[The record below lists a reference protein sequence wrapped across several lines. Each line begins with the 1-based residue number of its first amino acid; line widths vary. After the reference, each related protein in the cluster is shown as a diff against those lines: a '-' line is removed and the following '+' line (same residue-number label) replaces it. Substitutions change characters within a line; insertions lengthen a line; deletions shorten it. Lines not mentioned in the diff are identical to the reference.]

1 MLQTVLITLHNI
13 SRWLVLIFG
22 ILAVVRAFS
31 GWLGKKEW
39 VKADDRAG
47 MLFTSMLDLQL
58 LLGLLLYFTS
68 PFMQPILKN
77 FGAAMGNSGSRFFAV
92 EHVGVMVLAI
102 VIAHV
107 ARSLS
112 RKAASAA
119 GKHQRAAIGFG
130 LALVMVLAAIP
141 WARPLLQ
148 FFGLFTL

>member
-13 SRWLVLIFG
+13 TRWLVLIFG
-22 ILAVVRAFS
+22 ILAAVRAFS

-77 FGAAMGNSGSRFFAV
+77 FGAAMSNSGSRFFAV
-92 EHVGVMVLAI
+92 EHIGVMVLAI

-107 ARSLS
+107 ARSVS
-112 RKAASAA
+112 RKAASSA
-119 GKHQRAAIGFG
+119 GKHKRAAIGFG
-130 LALVMVLAAIP
+130 LALIMVLAAIP

>member
-77 FGAAMGNSGSRFFAV
+77 FGAAMGNSGLRFFAV
-92 EHVGVMVLAI
+92 EHTLLMI
-102 VIAHV
+102 IAVVV
-107 ARSLS
+107 AHIGRA
-112 RKAASAA
+112 RAKKAATDA
-119 GKHQRAAIGFG
+119 GKFKQTAIFFG
-130 LALVMVLAAIP
+130 IALVLVFLAIP
-141 WARPLLQ
+141 WPFLATGAGRGW
-148 FFGLFTL
+148 F